1 MPIDFQTFSNVG
13 VGVGRMNGFRAG
25 VLAWPK
31 WARVL
36 LMVPMIPGIL
46 LLALSILL
54 IGVSLA
60 ALFLLTAPVYLLMAR
75 VFDERKQG
83 ESYRSPGSKRVDAV
97 IRDA

>member
-1 MPIDFQTFSNVG
+1 MPIDFQTFANVNRIG
-13 VGVGRMNGFRAG
+13 GFRAG
-25 VLAWPK
+25 ILTWPK

-54 IGVSLA
+54 IFVSVL
-60 ALFLLTAPVYLLMAR
+60 ALFVLTAPVYMLLDR
-75 VFDERKQG
+75 LFNERNQG
-83 ESYRSPGSKRVDAV
+83 ELYRSPGSKRVDAT